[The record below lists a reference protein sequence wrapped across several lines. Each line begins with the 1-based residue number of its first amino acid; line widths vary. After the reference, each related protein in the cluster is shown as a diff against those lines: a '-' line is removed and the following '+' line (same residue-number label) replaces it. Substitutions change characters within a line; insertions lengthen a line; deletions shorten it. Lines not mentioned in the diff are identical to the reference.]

1 METANGS
8 VGTQRETVEKMKGHV
23 TSPTRIVPLA
33 LMLAA
38 TACYLEAWGRRGE
51 GPGDFSTVQGSD
63 GVSTSV
69 FWMERWP
76 GDSLAV
82 CSGSGQA
89 LNNVV
94 SVWDTRGRHGVQGF
108 VETPPGLVIH
118 QIGEDFILGKV
129 LDELRVE
136 YVQLWGLD
144 RRAAQT
150 GRGVA
155 AALFFRKRD
164 EKQCGVVG
172 ETNPRMVLR
181 DKEHRV

>member
-1 METANGS
+1 MGFQPLDRSGHRE
-8 VGTQRETVEKMKGHV
+8 ETVEKIKDLL
-23 TSPTRIVPLA
+23 TSPTRIVPFA
-33 LMLAA
+33 LTLAA

-118 QIGEDFILGKV
+118 QIGEDVILGKV
-129 LDELRVE
+129 LDELGVE

-150 GRGVA
+150 GRSS
-155 AALFFRKRD
+155 
-164 EKQCGVVG
+164 
-172 ETNPRMVLR
+172 
-181 DKEHRV
+181 

>member
-1 METANGS
+1 MPFW
-8 VGTQRETVEKMKGHV
+8 TVFDPE
-23 TSPTRIVPLA
+23 
-33 LMLAA
+33 
-38 TACYLEAWGRRGE
+38 GR
-51 GPGDFSTVQGSD
+51 
-63 GVSTSV
+63 
-69 FWMERWP
+69 
-76 GDSLAV
+76 
-82 CSGSGQA
+82 
-89 LNNVV
+89 
-94 SVWDTRGRHGVQGF
+94 VQGF

-129 LDELRVE
+129 LDELR
-136 YVQLWGLD
+136 
-144 RRAAQT
+144 